1 LEPVDWEIFG
11 EPVENSGKKISG
23 MKILL
28 VRFSDQMVR
37 KKDQSFRPAEQKKNT
52 SRNNRLIFLKK
63 ISFAINFFFF
73 AKIFFAGLEI

>member
-1 LEPVDWEIFG
+1 MEPVVWEILG

-37 KKDQSFRPAEQKKNT
+37 KKDQSFPPAEQKKNS
-52 SRNNRLIFLKK
+52 SRNNRLIFIKK
-63 ISFAINFFFF
+63 IPFAINFFFF
-73 AKIFFAGLEI
+73 AQNFFAGLKI